1 MNQYKDTFKRYEKK
15 YLLSDS
21 KYKQLMM
28 RFQDRLVIDNFGKT
42 SICNIYFDTPEHLL
56 IRNSIEKPVY
66 KEKLRLRSY
75 GTPKDGD
82 MVYVELKKKYKGVVY
97 KRRQKME
104 LSAAEDY
111 LYNFEKPDT
120 DSQITREIDWFLN
133 FYKDIIPSMYISY
146 NRIAMYGEEDP
157 SLRVTFD
164 SNILYRQDNLWLS
177 MGMSGSKLLAEG
189 QRLMEIKIPGSM
201 PVWMSSILSE
211 LEIYPVSFSKYGNAY
226 QIAETIKNNMRKKGE
241 IKYA

>member
-157 SLRVTFD
+157 SLRITFD